1 LHCVYKKINECE
13 SWSKLLK
20 LKKRVFK
27 KKNYKFNYMIRTDGV
42 SCCILFIRTDKL
54 SVPLKKIQKNKSNK
68 QEDNTKYIEKV
79 F

>member
-1 LHCVYKKINECE
+1 
-13 SWSKLLK
+13 
-20 LKKRVFK
+20 
-27 KKNYKFNYMIRTDGV
+27 MIRTDGV